1 MNIRSLIDK
10 LSKFKLEKLKIDR
23 KDISLKR
30 NDKIMDEGDFISS
43 KISNYINKEL
53 KYKYTLSYRYKDN
66 KIKVRYFR
74 KSELKNINKLLEI
87 VINRIIFMMK
97 ITDTYKDVN
106 MFIYDTPFKKKLP
119 CKSFEK
125 CKKNLS
131 VDDINTGYSWS
142 NNIVIYRK
150 EELLKLIIHEMIH
163 LLDID
168 VKYEGNSNM
177 KNKFL
182 KSLCIES
189 FNVLINESYVE
200 TWAII
205 IHMYIGLLEQKRNNY
220 LNYEKYFKKTLLFNY
235 NQVLKILI
243 FYNINNFEDILNG
256 NGSCKRIIDFK
267 MNLFSYH
274 ILKLLNLIIIN
285 KFIKRYSEKKLKN
298 IIKKEYNF
306 DEYIEY
312 LSNNIGKMSKII
324 NKKLLKYKKEKYN
337 LSLKMSLN

>member
-10 LSKFKLEKLKIDR
+10 LSKFKLEKLKINR

-66 KIKVRYFR
+66 KIKVRYFS
-74 KSELKNINKLLEI
+74 KNELKNIDKLLEI

>member
-1 MNIRSLIDK
+1 MNIRSLINK
-10 LSKFKLEKLKIDR
+10 LDNFKIDSLNIDR
-23 KDISLKR
+23 KDILLNI
-30 NDKIMDEGDFISS
+30 NDKKMEEGDFISS
-43 KISNYINKEL
+43 KIANYINNNL
-53 KYKYTLSYRYKDN
+53 KYRYTLNYKYNDN
-66 KIKVRYFR
+66 KIKIRYFS
-74 KSELKNINKLLEI
+74 KNKLKNINKLLEI
-87 VINRIIFMMK
+87 VIGRIIFMMK
-97 ITDTYKDVN
+97 ITDISKDVN
-106 MFIYDTPFKKKLP
+106 MYIYDTPFKKKLP

-163 LLDID
+163 LLDVDI
-168 VKYEGNSNM
+168 KYEYDSNVKRQFM
-177 KNKFL
+177 

-205 IHMYIGLLEQKRNNY
+205 IHMYISLLEQQKNNY
-220 LNYEKYFKKTLLFNY
+220 LNYKKYFEKTLLFNY

-243 FYNINNFEDILNG
+243 FYNIDNFEDILKG
-256 NGSCKRIIDFK
+256 DGSCKRIIDLK

-274 ILKLLNLIIIN
+274 ILKLLNLINID
-285 KFIKRYSEKKLKN
+285 KFIKKYSENKLKN

-312 LSNNIGKMSKII
+312 LSENIGKMSRII
-324 NKKLLKYKKEKYN
+324 NKKLLKYKREKYD